1 MGMNTV
7 IMVLNDMWHEAE
19 DNPEKFVDQI
29 TYRMNGFADY
39 PQSPKVMSPIHS
51 SELRA
56 YIAGGNTIT
65 DLSNIR
71 ELMQKGA
78 YDYVDE
84 IISELEDSLERV
96 KRDRN
101 DYLRDNDPLYYKAK
115 KVVDSENE

>member
-1 MGMNTV
+1 MNTV

-29 TYRMNGFADY
+29 THGINGYKYDY
-39 PQSPKVMSPIHS
+39 PQSPNVMSPIHS